1 MVTEAQKRASARY
14 AARATKQLSLKLHN
28 KNDADILDALEGKA
42 KQTEIKRLIRL
53 GMKHDKAR

>member
-14 AARATKQLSLKLHN
+14 AACATKQLSLKLHN

-53 GMKHDKAR
+53 GLEYDKAR